1 MRVKITNTRDGLK
14 FVGKYDIIQNGFCI
28 RTEFVRK
35 DSAFSEKRE
44 VNAMEKINKK
54 TILYTIGVAIL
65 LVIAYYSRAF
75 HTEVDN
81 PILKML
87 LVMIRSVIQI
97 SLVIA
102 WCSSVRTRIINK
114 QVRHYL
120 IAVGILIAF
129 WLILRTCKWE
139 FIAQNGTHLGRYL
152 WYSYYIPMVL
162 VPLLG
167 VFIID
172 HIGKAENY
180 KTPNSLKYMYIPAAF
195 LVAAVFT
202 NDLHQLVF
210 SFPKGLEN
218 CESDCIYQP
227 LYYITMAWFILLGIY
242 FVVMLIKKSRV
253 PGSKHFQK
261 LPAVILGIS
270 IIFWIMYCMHIVGGD
285 LAAIDCIMI
294 IALLESAIQSGLI
307 PSNTNYYE
315 LFRNS
320 TVSAQIVDAD
330 YQPCMVSGTATV
342 LTEDVMRSAEAEPVD
357 LGDTILHS
365 KAITGGH
372 VLWQD
377 DVKQINDLIEELS
390 DTQERLGEKNELLK
404 AELELKENRT
414 RTEEKSRLYDRIAKE
429 VAVQLAKAEEL
440 LKLAQTEPKQ
450 TKNAISKVSVI
461 CAYIKRRGNLLMLG
475 EEETIIPAI
484 ELEYCIRES
493 LDNLRLGDVF
503 TSFDSKCDGTLKLEH
518 AVIAFD
524 FYENIVE
531 RLLDDAT
538 AMLIHLDCKDGFIK
552 MRLQIGCNQDIAEHT
567 LSELSI
573 PCGTFEWDIQ
583 DEDVT
588 VTLLL
593 SEGGDGK

>member
-1 MRVKITNTRDGLK
+1 MT
-14 FVGKYDIIQNGFCI
+14 
-28 RTEFVRK
+28 
-35 DSAFSEKRE
+35 
-44 VNAMEKINKK
+44 KINRKNV
-54 TILYTIGVAIL
+54 IYAIGVAAL

-75 HTEVDN
+75 HTKVDE

-120 IAVGILIAF
+120 IAVGILLAF

-139 FIAQNGTHLGRYL
+139 FIAQNGTHLGRYI
-152 WYSYYIPMVL
+152 WYSYYIPMVF

-195 LVAAVFT
+195 LVTAVFT
-202 NDLHQLVF
+202 NDIHQLVF

-218 CESDCIYQP
+218 CESDCIYHP
-227 LYYITMAWFILLGIY
+227 LYYITMAWVILLGIY

-253 PGSKHFQK
+253 PGSKSFQK

-270 IIFWIMYCMHIVGGD
+270 IIFWVLYCMQIIGGD

-294 IALLESAIQSGLI
+294 ISLLESAIQSGLI

-315 LFRNS
+315 LFRRS
-320 TVSAQIVDAD
+320 TVSAQIVDTD
-330 YQPCMVSGTATV
+330 YQPCMVSGTATP

-365 KAITGGH
+365 KTITGGY

-377 DVKQINDLIEELS
+377 DVKQIKELIEELRY
-390 DTQERLGEKNELLK
+390 TQERLGESNELLR
-404 AELELKENRT
+404 AELELKENRA

-440 LKLAQTEPKQ
+440 LKLAETDPKQ
-450 TKNAISKVSVI
+450 TKIAISKVSVI

-475 EEETIIPAI
+475 EEGNIIPAI

-503 TSFDSKCDGTLKLEH
+503 TSLASKCDGELKPEH
-518 AVIAFD
+518 AVVAFD

-538 AMLIHLDCKDGFIK
+538 AMLIHLDCKDGIIK

-567 LSELSI
+567 FSELYV
-573 PCGTFEWDIQ
+573 PCGKFDWDIQ

-593 SEGGDGK
+593 SQGGDGK

>member
-87 LVMIRSVIQI
+87 LVMTRSVIQI

-120 IAVGILIAF
+120 IAVGILLAF

-152 WYSYYIPMVL
+152 WYSYYIPMVF

-172 HIGKAENY
+172 HVGKAENY
-180 KTPNSLKYMYIPAAF
+180 KTPNSLKYMYIPATF
-195 LVAAVFT
+195 LVTAVFT

-210 SFPKGLEN
+210 SFPGGYQN
-218 CESDCIYQP
+218 SESDCVYNV
-227 LYYITMAWFILLGIY
+227 LYYVTMAWFILLGIY

-261 LPAVILGIS
+261 LPAVILCIS
-270 IIFWIMYCMHIVGGD
+270 IVFWVLYCLHIVGGD

-315 LFRNS
+315 LFRSS

-330 YQPCMVSGTATV
+330 YQPCMVSGTLAP

-377 DVKQINDLIEELS
+377 DVKQINDLIEQLR
-390 DTQERLGEKNELLK
+390 DTQERLGESNELLK
-404 AELELKENRT
+404 AELELKENRA

-440 LKLAQTEPKQ
+440 LKLAESDPKQ
-450 TKNAISKVSVI
+450 TKSAIAKVSVI

-475 EEETIIPAI
+475 EEGNIIPAI

-518 AVIAFD
+518 AVAIFD

>member
-1 MRVKITNTRDGLK
+1 MS
-14 FVGKYDIIQNGFCI
+14 
-28 RTEFVRK
+28 RK
-35 DSAFSEKRE
+35 
-44 VNAMEKINKK
+44 NKQS
-54 TILYTIGVAIL
+54 IVYTIGVAAL

-75 HTEVDN
+75 HTQVDE
-81 PILKML
+81 PVLKML

-120 IAVGILIAF
+120 IAVGILLAF
-129 WLILRTCKWE
+129 WLVMRTCKWE

-152 WYSYYIPMVL
+152 WYSYYIPMVF

-167 VFIID
+167 VFVIN
-172 HIGKAENY
+172 HIGRTENY
-180 KTPNSLKYMYIPAAF
+180 KTPKSLKYMYIPAVF
-195 LVAAVFT
+195 LVTAVFT

-210 SFPKGLEN
+210 SFPKGFEN
-218 CESDCIYQP
+218 CESDCVHRP
-227 LYYITMAWFILLGIY
+227 LYYITMAWFVFLGIY
-242 FVVMLIKKSRV
+242 FVVMLMKKSRV
-253 PGSKHFQK
+253 PGSRSFQK

-270 IIFWIMYCMHIVGGD
+270 IIFWVLYCMQIIGGD
-285 LAAIDCIMI
+285 LAAMDCIMI

-307 PSNTNYYE
+307 QSNTNYYE
-315 LFRNS
+315 LFRSS

-330 YQPCMVSGTATV
+330 YKICMVSGTETP
-342 LTEDVMRSAEAEPVD
+342 LTEVVMRRAEAEPVD

-377 DVKQINDLIEELS
+377 DVKQINSLIDELR

-404 AELELKENRT
+404 AELELKENRA
-414 RTEEKSRLYDRIAKE
+414 RTEEKNRLYDRIAEE
-429 VAVQLAKAEEL
+429 VAPRLVKAEEL
-440 LKLAQTEPKQ
+440 LKHAEREPAQA
-450 TKNAISKVSVI
+450 NSAIAKVSVL
-461 CAYIKRRGNLLMLG
+461 CAYIKRRGNLILLG
-475 EEETIIPAI
+475 EDGNIIPAL

-493 LDNLRLGDVF
+493 LDNLRLGNVF
-503 TSFDSKCDGTLKLEH
+503 TSFDSRCSGELKLEH
-518 AVIAFD
+518 AVAAFD

-538 AMLIHLDCKDGFIK
+538 AMLIHLDCKDAIIK
-552 MRLQIGCNQDIAEHT
+552 MRLQIGCNEEIAEQT
-567 LSELSI
+567 LAELSI
-573 PCGTFEWDIQ
+573 PSGKFEWDIQ

>member
-1 MRVKITNTRDGLK
+1 MSKK
-14 FVGKYDIIQNGFCI
+14 
-28 RTEFVRK
+28 
-35 DSAFSEKRE
+35 
-44 VNAMEKINKK
+44 NKQS
-54 TILYTIGVAIL
+54 IVYTIGVAAL

-75 HTEVDN
+75 HTQVDE
-81 PILKML
+81 PVLKML

-120 IAVGILIAF
+120 IAVGILLAF
-129 WLILRTCKWE
+129 WLVMRTCKWE

-152 WYSYYIPMVL
+152 WYSYYIPMVF

-167 VFIID
+167 VFVIN
-172 HIGKAENY
+172 HIGRTENY
-180 KTPNSLKYMYIPAAF
+180 KTPKSLKYMYIPAVF
-195 LVAAVFT
+195 LVTAVFT

-210 SFPKGLEN
+210 SFPKGFEN
-218 CESDCIYQP
+218 CESDCVHRP
-227 LYYITMAWFILLGIY
+227 LYYITMAWFVFLGIY
-242 FVVMLIKKSRV
+242 FVVMLMKKSRV
-253 PGSKHFQK
+253 PGSRSFQK

-270 IIFWIMYCMHIVGGD
+270 IIFWVLYCMQIIGGD
-285 LAAIDCIMI
+285 LAAMDCIMI

-307 PSNTNYYE
+307 QSNTNYYE
-315 LFRNS
+315 LFRSS

-330 YQPCMVSGTATV
+330 YKICMVSGTETP
-342 LTEDVMRSAEAEPVD
+342 LTEVVMRRAEAEPVD

-377 DVKQINDLIEELS
+377 DVKQINSLIDELR

-404 AELELKENRT
+404 AELELKENRA
-414 RTEEKSRLYDRIAKE
+414 RTEEKNRLYDRIAEE
-429 VAVQLAKAEEL
+429 VAPRLVKAEEL
-440 LKLAQTEPKQ
+440 LKHAEREPAQA
-450 TKNAISKVSVI
+450 NSAIAKVSVL
-461 CAYIKRRGNLLMLG
+461 CAYIKRRGNLILLG
-475 EEETIIPAI
+475 EDGNIIPAL

-493 LDNLRLGDVF
+493 LDNLRLGNVF
-503 TSFDSKCDGTLKLEH
+503 TSFDSRCSGELKLEH
-518 AVIAFD
+518 AVAAFD

-538 AMLIHLDCKDGFIK
+538 AMLIHLDCKDAIIK
-552 MRLQIGCNQDIAEHT
+552 MRLQIGCNEEIAEQT
-567 LSELSI
+567 LAELSI
-573 PCGTFEWDIQ
+573 PSGKFEWDIQ

>member
-1 MRVKITNTRDGLK
+1 
-14 FVGKYDIIQNGFCI
+14 
-28 RTEFVRK
+28 
-35 DSAFSEKRE
+35 
-44 VNAMEKINKK
+44 MEKINKK
-54 TILYTIGVAIL
+54 TILYTIGVVVL

-75 HTEVDN
+75 HTQVDE

-87 LVMIRSVIQI
+87 LVMTRSVIQI

-120 IAVGILIAF
+120 IAVGILLAF

-152 WYSYYIPMVL
+152 WYSYYIPMVF

-210 SFPKGLEN
+210 SFPNGLEN
-218 CESDCIYQP
+218 SESDCIYYP

-261 LPAVILGIS
+261 LPAVILCIS
-270 IIFWIMYCMHIVGGD
+270 IVFWALYCLHIVGGD

-294 IALLESAIQSGLI
+294 IALLESAIQIGLI
-307 PSNTNYYE
+307 PSNTNYNE

-330 YQPCMVSGTATV
+330 YQPCMVSGTATP

-377 DVKQINDLIEELS
+377 DVKQINDLIEQLR
-390 DTQERLGEKNELLK
+390 DTQERLGESNELLK
-404 AELELKENRT
+404 AELELKENRA

-518 AVIAFD
+518 AVVAFD

>member
-1 MRVKITNTRDGLK
+1 MRIFNYLRRL
-14 FVGKYDIIQNGFCI
+14 
-28 RTEFVRK
+28 
-35 DSAFSEKRE
+35 RE
-44 VNAMEKINKK
+44 VDKVPETKRK
-54 TILYTIGVAIL
+54 TVLYAICIAAL

-75 HTEVDN
+75 HTRVDE
-81 PILKML
+81 PVLKMF
-87 LVMIRSVIQI
+87 LVMLRSVIQI
-97 SLVIA
+97 SLVIG

-120 IAVGILIAF
+120 MAVGILLAF

-152 WYSYYIPMVL
+152 WYAYYIPMVF

-167 VFIID
+167 VFVID

-180 KTPNSLKYMYIPAAF
+180 KTPNRLKYMYIPAVF
-195 LVAAVFT
+195 LVTAIFT
-202 NDLHQLVF
+202 NDLHNLVF
-210 SFPKGLEN
+210 SFPSGYQN
-218 CESDCIYQP
+218 SESDCRYHI
-227 LYYITMAWFILLGIY
+227 LYYITMAWFVILGIY

-253 PGSKHFQK
+253 PGSKSFQK

-307 PSNTNYYE
+307 PSNTNYNE

-377 DVKQINDLIEELS
+377 DVKQINALIEELRS
-390 DTQERLGEKNELLK
+390 TKERLGESNELLR
-404 AELELKENRT
+404 AELELKENRA

-429 VAVQLAKAEEL
+429 VAVQLSKAEEL
-440 LKLAQTEPKQ
+440 LKLAENDPEQ
-450 TKNAISKVSVI
+450 TKRAIAKVSVI

-475 EEETIIPAI
+475 EEGNIIPAT

-503 TSFDSKCDGTLKLEH
+503 TSFDSKCDGELQLEH
-518 AVIAFD
+518 AVAVFD

-538 AMLIHLDCKDGFIK
+538 AMLIHLDCKDGIIK
-552 MRLQIGCNQDIAEHT
+552 MRLQIGCNEDIAEHT

-573 PCGTFEWDIQ
+573 PCGRFEWDIQ

-593 SEGGDGK
+593 SQGGDSR

>member
-1 MRVKITNTRDGLK
+1 MK
-14 FVGKYDIIQNGFCI
+14 KYNYL
-28 RTEFVRK
+28 RRL
-35 DSAFSEKRE
+35 RE
-44 VNAMEKINKK
+44 VDKVPETKRK
-54 TILYTIGVAIL
+54 TILYAICVAAL
-65 LVIAYYSRAF
+65 LIIAYYSRAF
-75 HTEVDN
+75 HTRVDE
-81 PILKML
+81 PVLKMF
-87 LVMIRSVIQI
+87 LVMLRSVIQI
-97 SLVIA
+97 SLVFG
-102 WCSSVRTRIINK
+102 WCTSVRTRIINK

-120 IAVGILIAF
+120 IAVGILLAF

-152 WYSYYIPMVL
+152 WYAYYIPIVF

-172 HIGKAENY
+172 HIGKTENY

-195 LVAAVFT
+195 LVTAVFA
-202 NDLHQLVF
+202 NDLHNLVF
-210 SFPKGLEN
+210 SFPGGYQN
-218 CESDCIYQP
+218 SESDCIYHP

-315 LFRNS
+315 LFRSS

-330 YQPCMVSGTATV
+330 YQPCMVSGTATP

-377 DVKQINDLIEELS
+377 HVKQINDLIEELR
-390 DTQERLGEKNELLK
+390 DTQERLGEKNELLR
-404 AELELKENRT
+404 AELELKENRA

-429 VAVQLAKAEEL
+429 VAVQLAKAEKL
-440 LKLAQTEPKQ
+440 LKLAETDPKQ
-450 TKNAISKVSVI
+450 TKSVIAKVSVI

-475 EEETIIPAI
+475 EEGNIIPAT

-493 LDNLRLGDVF
+493 LDNLRLGGVF
-503 TSFDSKCDGTLKLEH
+503 TSFDSKCHGELKLEH
-518 AVIAFD
+518 AVAVFD
-524 FYENIVE
+524 FYENIIE

-538 AMLIHLDCKDGFIK
+538 AMLIHLDCKDGIIK
-552 MRLQIGCNQDIAEHT
+552 MRLQIGCNEDIAEHT

-573 PCGTFEWDIQ
+573 PCGKFEWDIQ

-588 VTLLL
+588 VTLHL

>member
-1 MRVKITNTRDGLK
+1 MGKANT
-14 FVGKYDIIQNGFCI
+14 
-28 RTEFVRK
+28 
-35 DSAFSEKRE
+35 
-44 VNAMEKINKK
+44 K
-54 TILYTIGVAIL
+54 TVLYAIGVVAL

-75 HTEVDN
+75 HTQVDE
-81 PILKML
+81 PVLKML

-102 WCSSVRTRIINK
+102 WCSSVSTRIVNK

-120 IAVGILIAF
+120 IAVGILLAF

-152 WYSYYIPMVL
+152 WYSYYIPMVF

-172 HIGKAENY
+172 HMGKAEKY
-180 KTPNSLKYMYIPAAF
+180 KTPNSLKYMYIPATF
-195 LVAAVFT
+195 LVTAVFT

-218 CESDCIYQP
+218 CESDCTYHI
-227 LYYITMAWFILLGIY
+227 LYYITMAWFILLGIF

-253 PGSKHFQK
+253 PGSKSFQK

-270 IIFWIMYCMHIVGGD
+270 IIFWVMYCMQIVGGD

-294 IALLESAIQSGLI
+294 ISLLESAIQSGLI
-307 PSNTNYYE
+307 PSNTNYNE
-315 LFRNS
+315 LFRSS

-330 YQPCMVSGTATV
+330 YQPCMVSGTATA
-342 LTEDVMRSAEAEPVD
+342 LTEDVLRSAEAEPVD

-377 DVKQINDLIEELS
+377 DVKQINDLIEELR
-390 DTQERLGEKNELLK
+390 DTQERLGESNELLK
-404 AELELKENRT
+404 AELELKEKRA

-429 VAVQLAKAEEL
+429 VTPQLAKAEEL
-440 LKLAQTEPKQ
+440 LKLAETDPAQS
-450 TKNAISKVSVI
+450 KNAIAKVSVI
-461 CAYIKRRGNLLMLG
+461 YAYIKRRGNLLLLG
-475 EEETIIPAI
+475 EEGNMIPAS

-503 TSFDSKCDGTLKLEH
+503 TSFDSRCDGELLLTH

-538 AMLIHLDCKDGFIK
+538 AMMIHLKCKGGNIK
-552 MRLQIGCNQDIAEHT
+552 MQLQIGCSKKIAEYT
-567 LSELSI
+567 LSELTV
-573 PCGTFEWDIQ
+573 PCGKIEWNIQ

-588 VTLLL
+588 VTLSV
-593 SEGGDGK
+593 SERGDGR

>member
-1 MRVKITNTRDGLK
+1 
-14 FVGKYDIIQNGFCI
+14 
-28 RTEFVRK
+28 
-35 DSAFSEKRE
+35 
-44 VNAMEKINKK
+44 MEKINKK
-54 TILYTIGVAIL
+54 TILYTIGVVVL

-75 HTEVDN
+75 HTQVDE

-87 LVMIRSVIQI
+87 LVMTRSVIQI

-120 IAVGILIAF
+120 IAVGILLAF

-152 WYSYYIPMVL
+152 WYSYYIPMVF

-180 KTPNSLKYMYIPAAF
+180 KTPNSLKYMYIPATF
-195 LVAAVFT
+195 LVTAVFT

-210 SFPKGLEN
+210 SFPNGLEN
-218 CESDCIYQP
+218 SESDCIYYI

-261 LPAVILGIS
+261 LPAVILCIS
-270 IIFWIMYCMHIVGGD
+270 IVFWALYCLHIVGGD

-294 IALLESAIQSGLI
+294 IALLESAIQIGLI
-307 PSNTNYYE
+307 PSNTNYNE

-330 YQPCMVSGTATV
+330 YQLCMVSGTATP
-342 LTEDVMRSAEAEPVD
+342 LSEDVMRSAEAEPVD

-377 DVKQINDLIEELS
+377 DVKQINDLIEQLR
-390 DTQERLGEKNELLK
+390 DTQERLGESNELLK
-404 AELELKENRT
+404 AELELKENRAG
-414 RTEEKSRLYDRIAKE
+414 TEEKSRLYDRIAKE

-440 LKLAQTEPKQ
+440 LKLAESEPEQ
-450 TKNAISKVSVI
+450 TKSAISKVSVI

-475 EEETIIPAI
+475 EEGNIISAI

-503 TSFDSKCDGTLKLEH
+503 TSLDSKCDGTLKLEH
-518 AVIAFD
+518 AVVAFD

>member
-75 HTEVDN
+75 HTEVDD

-87 LVMIRSVIQI
+87 LVMARSVIQI
-97 SLVIA
+97 SLVVA
-102 WCSSVRTRIINK
+102 WCLSVRTRIINK

-152 WYSYYIPMVL
+152 WYSYYIPMVF

-172 HIGKAENY
+172 HVGKAENY

-195 LVAAVFT
+195 LVTAVFT
-202 NDLHQLVF
+202 NDLHNLVF
-210 SFPKGLEN
+210 SFPSGYQN
-218 CESDCIYQP
+218 SESDCVYHV
-227 LYYITMAWFILLGIY
+227 LYYVTIAWFILLGIY

-253 PGSKHFQK
+253 PGSKSFQK
-261 LPAVILGIS
+261 LPAVILCIS
-270 IIFWIMYCMHIVGGD
+270 IVFWVLYCLHIVGGD

-320 TVSAQIVDAD
+320 TVSAQIFDAD

-404 AELELKENRT
+404 AELELKENRA

-552 MRLQIGCNQDIAEHT
+552 MRLQIGCNEDIAEHT

>member
-1 MRVKITNTRDGLK
+1 MK
-14 FVGKYDIIQNGFCI
+14 KYNYL
-28 RTEFVRK
+28 RRL
-35 DSAFSEKRE
+35 RE
-44 VNAMEKINKK
+44 VDKVPETKRK
-54 TILYTIGVAIL
+54 TILYAICVAAL
-65 LVIAYYSRAF
+65 LIIAYYSRAF
-75 HTEVDN
+75 HTRVDE
-81 PILKML
+81 PVLKMF
-87 LVMIRSVIQI
+87 LVMLRSVIQI
-97 SLVIA
+97 SLVFG
-102 WCSSVRTRIINK
+102 WCTSVRTRIINK

-120 IAVGILIAF
+120 IAVGILLAF

-152 WYSYYIPMVL
+152 WYAYYIPIVF

-172 HIGKAENY
+172 HIGKTENY

-195 LVAAVFT
+195 LVTAVFA
-202 NDLHQLVF
+202 NDLHNLVF
-210 SFPKGLEN
+210 SFPGGYQN
-218 CESDCIYQP
+218 SESDCIYHP

-315 LFRNS
+315 LFRSS

-330 YQPCMVSGTATV
+330 YQPCMVSGTATP

-377 DVKQINDLIEELS
+377 HVKQINDLIEELR
-390 DTQERLGEKNELLK
+390 DTQERLGEKNELLR
-404 AELELKENRT
+404 AELELKENRA

-429 VAVQLAKAEEL
+429 VAVQLAKAEKL
-440 LKLAQTEPKQ
+440 LKLAETDPKQ
-450 TKNAISKVSVI
+450 TKSVIAKVSVI
-461 CAYIKRRGNLLMLG
+461 CAYIKRHGNLLMLG
-475 EEETIIPAI
+475 EEGNIIPAT

-493 LDNLRLGDVF
+493 LDNLRLGGVF
-503 TSFDSKCDGTLKLEH
+503 TSFDSKCHGELKLEH
-518 AVIAFD
+518 AVAVFD
-524 FYENIVE
+524 FYENIIE

-538 AMLIHLDCKDGFIK
+538 AMLIHLDCKDGIIK
-552 MRLQIGCNQDIAEHT
+552 MRLQIGCNEDIAEHT

-573 PCGTFEWDIQ
+573 PCGKFEWDIQ

-588 VTLLL
+588 VTLHL

>member
-1 MRVKITNTRDGLK
+1 
-14 FVGKYDIIQNGFCI
+14 
-28 RTEFVRK
+28 
-35 DSAFSEKRE
+35 
-44 VNAMEKINKK
+44 
-54 TILYTIGVAIL
+54 
-65 LVIAYYSRAF
+65 
-75 HTEVDN
+75 
-81 PILKML
+81 
-87 LVMIRSVIQI
+87 
-97 SLVIA
+97 
-102 WCSSVRTRIINK
+102 
-114 QVRHYL
+114 
-120 IAVGILIAF
+120 
-129 WLILRTCKWE
+129 
-139 FIAQNGTHLGRYL
+139 
-152 WYSYYIPMVL
+152 MVF

-167 VFIID
+167 VFTID
-172 HIGKAENY
+172 HVGKAENY
-180 KTPNSLKYMYIPAAF
+180 KTPNRLKYMYIPATF

-202 NDLHQLVF
+202 NDIHQNVF

-218 CESDCIYQP
+218 CETDCIYQP
-227 LYYITMAWFILLGIY
+227 LYYITMAWFVLLGIY

-253 PGSKHFQK
+253 PASKSFQK
-261 LPAVILGIS
+261 LPAIILGIS
-270 IIFWIMYCMHIVGGD
+270 IIFWVLYCLNIVSGD

-315 LFRNS
+315 LFRSS
-320 TVSAQIVDAD
+320 TVCAQIVDAD
-330 YQPCMVSGTATV
+330 YQPCMVSGTATP

-377 DVKQINDLIEELS
+377 DVKQINDLIEQLR

-404 AELELKENRT
+404 AELELKENRA
-414 RTEEKSRLYDRIAKE
+414 RTQEKSRLYDRIAKE

-440 LKLAQTEPKQ
+440 LKLAETDPKQ
-450 TKNAISKVSVI
+450 TKSAIAKVSVI
-461 CAYIKRRGNLLMLG
+461 CAYIKRRGNLLLLG
-475 EEETIIPAI
+475 EEGNIIPAI

-518 AVIAFD
+518 AVVAFD

-552 MRLQIGCNQDIAEHT
+552 MRLQIGCNEDIAEHT

-573 PCGTFEWDIQ
+573 PCGTFEWNIQ

>member
-1 MRVKITNTRDGLK
+1 MK
-14 FVGKYDIIQNGFCI
+14 KYNYL
-28 RTEFVRK
+28 RRL
-35 DSAFSEKRE
+35 RE
-44 VNAMEKINKK
+44 VDKVPETKRK
-54 TILYTIGVAIL
+54 TILYAICVAAL
-65 LVIAYYSRAF
+65 LIIAYYSRAF
-75 HTEVDN
+75 HTRVDE
-81 PILKML
+81 PVLKMF
-87 LVMIRSVIQI
+87 LVMLRSVIQI
-97 SLVIA
+97 SLVFG
-102 WCSSVRTRIINK
+102 WCTSVRTRIINK

-120 IAVGILIAF
+120 IAVGILLAF

-152 WYSYYIPMVL
+152 WYAYYIPIVF

-172 HIGKAENY
+172 HIGKTENY

-195 LVAAVFT
+195 LVTAVFA
-202 NDLHQLVF
+202 NDLHNLVF
-210 SFPKGLEN
+210 SFPGGYQN
-218 CESDCIYQP
+218 SESDCIYHI
-227 LYYITMAWFILLGIY
+227 LYYVTMAWFIFLGIY

-253 PGSKHFQK
+253 PGSRSFQR

-285 LAAIDCIMI
+285 LAAADCIMI

-315 LFRNS
+315 LFRSS
-320 TVSAQIVDAD
+320 TVSAQIVDTD
-330 YQPCMVSGTATV
+330 YQPCMVSGTATA
-342 LTEDVMRSAEAEPVD
+342 LNEDVMRSAEAEPVD

-377 DVKQINDLIEELS
+377 HVKQINDLIEQLR
-390 DTQERLGEKNELLK
+390 DTQERLGESNELLR
-404 AELELKENRT
+404 AELELKENRA

-429 VAVQLAKAEEL
+429 VAVQLAKAEKL
-440 LKLAQTEPKQ
+440 LKLAETDPKQ
-450 TKNAISKVSVI
+450 TKSVIAKVSVI
-461 CAYIKRRGNLLMLG
+461 CAYIKRHGNLLMLG
-475 EEETIIPAI
+475 EEGNIIPAI

-493 LDNLRLGDVF
+493 LDNLRLGGVF
-503 TSFDSKCDGTLKLEH
+503 TSFDSKCHGELKLEH
-518 AVIAFD
+518 AVAVFD
-524 FYENIVE
+524 FYENIIE

-538 AMLIHLDCKDGFIK
+538 AVLIHLDCKDGIIK
-552 MRLQIGCNQDIAEHT
+552 MRLQIGCNEDIAEHT

-573 PCGTFEWDIQ
+573 PCGKFEWDIQ
-583 DEDVT
+583 DWDVT
-588 VTLLL
+588 VTLHL